1 MNPLEIQHITVKS
14 NSLRAEVKCAIDMMY
29 VSEDVAK
36 NISAAFPGLS
46 KQLCVDSDSVSDQ
59 LHTFKDEIVGTQTP
73 HLLEHLAIEILGSVY
88 SKAYSEGFLLHVPQF
103 IGNTSW
109 LEELSET
116 KNCGYALMLVRIS
129 FQDELVALAALKEAT
144 RIINTAFYN
153 ADQTKNKTTSHAKN
167 DAEDVLQNQGD
178 SYTRSLDASGALAR
192 VRTQLI
198 SGLSIT

>member
-14 NSLRAEVKCAIDMMY
+14 NSLRAEVKCALDMLH

-46 KQLCVDSDSVSDQ
+46 KQLCVDSDNASNQ

-88 SKAYSEGFLLHVPQF
+88 SEARSEGIILHVPQF

-109 LEELSET
+109 LEEIAKT
-116 KNCGYALMLVRIS
+116 KSHGYALMLVRIS
-129 FQDELVALAALKEAT
+129 FQDDLVALAALKEAT
-144 RIINTAFYN
+144 RIINTAFRN
-153 ADQTKNKTTSHAKN
+153 ANKNSSKTPTNTEN
-167 DAEDVLQNQGD
+167 DSKDCLQSENNTF
-178 SYTRSLDASGALAR
+178 TRSLDASGALAR

-198 SGLSIT
+198 SSLSTI